1 MNKKEKIEKLLDTG
15 AAVKDIVKEVKCT
28 PDYVY
33 QVQRKRSL
41 SYKDK
46 QIVKR
51 TEERMKE
58 ITAQPVKPRLR
69 MESKPIVQQATTVTA
84 NDVQVGGAHYK
95 GQDIQVWDAIHAW
108 GLGYVSG
115 NVVKYVARHTK
126 KGGVD
131 DLLKARHYL
140 DKLIELHL
148 EVK

>member
-1 MNKKEKIEKLLDTG
+1 MNKKDKIVQMLFNGGT
-15 AAVKDIVKEVKCT
+15 VKEIVKEVKCT

-33 QVQRKRSL
+33 QVQRKRN
-41 SYKDK
+41 KEK
-46 QIVKR
+46 QVVKR
-51 TEERMKE
+51 TEERVKE
-58 ITAQPVKPRLR
+58 IAAQPVKPRLR

-95 GQDIQVWDAIHAW
+95 GQDIQVWDAIYVW
-108 GLGYVSG
+108 KLGYFSG

-140 DKLIELHL
+140 DKLIELH

>member
-1 MNKKEKIEKLLDTG
+1 MNKKDKIVQMLSNGGT
-15 AAVKDIVKEVKCT
+15 VKEIVKEVKCT

-33 QVQRKRSL
+33 QVQRKRN
-41 SYKDK
+41 KEK
-46 QIVKR
+46 QVVKR
-51 TEERMKE
+51 TEERVKE
-58 ITAQPVKPRLR
+58 IAAQPVKPRLR

-108 GLGYVSG
+108 GLGYFSG

-126 KGGVD
+126 KDGVD